1 MFHGCPRI
9 TDQKVLESRTLMEPG
24 PSMRRVAWIKAMP
37 VGMGRRSPE
46 ATEWPIP
53 LAPAI
58 QHSTIDQNVA
68 GMWLKYGVDPRGV
81 GAILSRKIV
90 FASCDNLLTM
100 GVDKSPRVGL

>member
-1 MFHGCPRI
+1 
-9 TDQKVLESRTLMEPG
+9 MEPG
-24 PSMRRVAWIKAMP
+24 PSMRRVVWIKAMP

-68 GMWLKYGVDPRGV
+68 GMWLKYG
-81 GAILSRKIV
+81 
-90 FASCDNLLTM
+90 ASHEESGLLRTAEFFPQRYNLLTM
-100 GVDKSPRVGL
+100 GVDKRPTAGL